1 MFFLISCGE
10 KSKEQFTLVVF
21 NQTSEIKVP
30 LNKGVMIV
38 ARNKTLNKTL
48 GIYGNSLT
56 QLPSQVLLP
65 NGNYEFF
72 AYGFNGPAANAVF
85 NTTLYCDTANNG
97 NDIGLF
103 GNSVDVNLNLHIE
116 ICPPRFAPNAFRSL
130 GVIFLTSFIFCST
143 SPTLSNY
150 LSSCG
155 NSIASPNSYVE
166 LSIIRD
172 SSLIGG
178 SPVPVFKWC
187 YNLNSPSSTITN
199 NKIPIG
205 PDFKISLKKFSNN
218 TCSTPSG
225 GGPIII
231 PSLDNVVSLSNTA
244 VGVGSITLT
253 TSQQIYIN
261 KNLL

>member
-1 MFFLISCGE
+1 MFFLFSCGE

-21 NQTSEIKVP
+21 NQTPGSKVP

-48 GIYGNSLT
+48 SIYGNSLT

-65 NGNYEFF
+65 NGDYQFF

-85 NTTLYCDTANNG
+85 NTTLYCDIANNG

-103 GNSVDVNLNLHIE
+103 GNSVQVNLSLHIE
-116 ICPPRFAPNAFRSL
+116 TCPPLFAPIAFRSL
-130 GVIFLTSFIFCST
+130 GIIFLTSFIFCSI
-143 SPTLSNY
+143 PPNISNY
-150 LSSCG
+150 SSSCG
-155 NSIASPNSYVE
+155 NTMASPNSFIE
-166 LSIIRD
+166 LSILRD
-172 SSLIGG
+172 DSLIGA
-178 SPVPVFKWC
+178 SPTPVFKWC
-187 YNLNSPSSTITN
+187 YNLNNPSSTITN

-205 PDFKISLKKFSNN
+205 PDFRISLKKFSDN
-218 TCSTPSG
+218 TCTTPIG

-231 PSLDNVVSLSNTA
+231 PSLDNVVSLSSSS
-244 VGVGSITLT
+244 VGVGSIIVGNL
-253 TSQQIYIN
+253 QQIYIN